1 MNKTTRKNNKNNKN
15 NKKGLRK
22 TRSKKQ
28 RGGSKDEDIALL
40 NASRDGNIEEVK
52 YLLNKERHWFYRAN
66 VDARTYDNDTA
77 LTMASLG
84 GEKGHIEI
92 VEVLL
97 NNGADVNAYNNC
109 GNTALINAS
118 EVGHIKIVEMLLK
131 KGADLDA
138 SNNLDETALMIASEN
153 GHKEV
158 VEMLLDYGADVKTL
172 EEVHKGVLSNAQNRS
187 KFLKEKRQNN
197 EDLKESRENDLQECK
212 EKILKKQEGEK
223 EIFLKKQED
232 EKEIFLK
239 KCFEHI
245 NRKYITTPT
254 DNVLKNPDLTREIA
268 KYLRKEV
275 GGKKGRKTRSKQQKG
290 GAGKALTI
298 RDYFP
303 STYNKEQANRMLLRA
318 TYDLELDD
326 IIEALEKGADINV
339 KGEDGNTALHMAIE
353 DGDIQIVEYLLKNG
367 ADIYIK
373 DKYGDNAIELAR
385 EYDHNEYTY
394 EDDTENPFNIEDID
408 RYLENDLENDE
419 DLDQMLPGV
428 TIRDGPILR
437 LLKIQDVKNRLKKH
451 LEDRSRR
458 QTEKELLSKIFD
470 EKLGKNK
477 HQDVGYLASKY
488 LGGKSKRKSKTQK
501 RKKQNKGSILNGI
514 CVLNENNNN
523 VKGTIKF
530 KNINNKL
537 YIKYNISGLSDG
549 EHGFHV
555 HEYGDL
561 SDNCNSGCSHFNPFN
576 ESHGGPNSKHRHAG
590 DLGNIISKN
599 NIAKGT
605 IVDKIL
611 SLDLNKKTCIVGRM
625 IIVHEK
631 KDDLGEGN
639 NEESLKT
646 GNAGKRLACGI
657 IGITK

>member
-1 MNKTTRKNNKNNKN
+1 MNKTTRKNNKDN
-15 NKKGLRK
+15 KGLRK
-22 TRSKKQ
+22 TRSK
-28 RGGSKDEDIALL
+28 R
-40 NASRDGNIEEVK
+40 
-52 YLLNKERHWFYRAN
+52 
-66 VDARTYDNDTA
+66 
-77 LTMASLG
+77 
-84 GEKGHIEI
+84 
-92 VEVLL
+92 
-97 NNGADVNAYNNC
+97 
-109 GNTALINAS
+109 
-118 EVGHIKIVEMLLK
+118 
-131 KGADLDA
+131 
-138 SNNLDETALMIASEN
+138 
-153 GHKEV
+153 
-158 VEMLLDYGADVKTL
+158 
-172 EEVHKGVLSNAQNRS
+172 
-187 KFLKEKRQNN
+187 
-197 EDLKESRENDLQECK
+197 
-212 EKILKKQEGEK
+212 
-223 EIFLKKQED
+223 
-232 EKEIFLK
+232 
-239 KCFEHI
+239 
-245 NRKYITTPT
+245 
-254 DNVLKNPDLTREIA
+254 
-268 KYLRKEV
+268 
-275 GGKKGRKTRSKQQKG
+275 QKG
-290 GAGKALTI
+290 GAGKSGKI
-298 RDYFP
+298 SDYFP
-303 STYNKEQANRMLLRA
+303 PDTTYNKEQANRMLLRA
-318 TYDLELDD
+318 TYELELDD

-339 KGEDGNTALHMAIE
+339 QGEGGNTALHMAIE
-353 DGDIQIVEYLLKNG
+353 DGDILIVEFLLKNG
-367 ADIYIK
+367 ANIYIK
-373 DKYGDNAIELAR
+373 NEFEQNAIELAR
-385 EYDHNEYTY
+385 EYDHNEYIY

-437 LLKIQDVKNRLKKH
+437 LLKIQDVKNSLKKH

-458 QTEKELLSKIFD
+458 QTEKILLSEIFD
-470 EKLGKNK
+470 AKVGKNK
-477 HQDVGYLASKY
+477 HQDVQYHPASSF

-625 IIVHEK
+625 MIVHEK